1 MSLMSCAMYTKSNPL
16 WLQGI
21 TAKELVTKPF
31 LAVLA
36 FWGQYFCLH
45 MTSYIYST
53 LLKYFIEELSP
64 AERKQKDA
72 GNARTVAGQQVFD
85 VIRDVILRLSDT

>member
-21 TAKELVTKPF
+21 TAKELVTKQF

-36 FWGQYFCLH
+36 VWGCLR

>member
-1 MSLMSCAMYTKSNPL
+1 MSCARYTKSNPF

-21 TAKELVTKPF
+21 TAKELVTKQF

-36 FWGQYFCLH
+36 VWGCLR

-53 LLKYFIEELSP
+53 LLKYFIEELSS
-64 AERKQKDA
+64 AEHKQNDA
-72 GNARTVAGQQVFD
+72 GNTRTVAEQQVFD
-85 VIRDVILRLSDT
+85 VTGDVILCLSDT

>member
-1 MSLMSCAMYTKSNPL
+1 MSCARYTKSNPL

-21 TAKELVTKPF
+21 TVKELVTKQF
-31 LAVLA
+31 LVVLAV
-36 FWGQYFCLH
+36 WRQCFCLR

-72 GNARTVAGQQVFD
+72 GNAKPAAGQQTFD
-85 VIRDVILRLSDT
+85 VIGDVILCLSDT